1 MNIQWYPGHMT
12 KTKRMMQ
19 QNISLVDIVIELLD
33 ARLPYS
39 SKNPDIDVLAKDK
52 LRIIVMNKADLA
64 EDRITDQWKKYFEE
78 KGFRVILTDSTSGKG
93 LAQIADV
100 ARDLMKEKIQRQK
113 ERGRI
118 FVPIRSMIVGIP
130 NVGKSTLINKYVGKA
145 ITKTGDK
152 AGVTRSKQ
160 WIKVKK
166 DFELLDT
173 PGILWPKFEDQRVG
187 TILAITGAINDEIL
201 DKNELACELIKILR
215 ETNEK
220 ALTDRYKIEINED
233 DENWQ
238 VLEKIGQAR
247 GFKIRGGE
255 TDLDRAS
262 IILIDEFRGC
272 KLGKITLEA
281 PPSKNLESGE

>member
-19 QNISLVDIVIELLD
+19 ENIKLVDIVIELLD

-52 LRIIVMNKADLA
+52 YRIIIMNKADLA
-64 EDRITDQWKKYFEE
+64 DDRVTEEWKKYFEQ
-78 KGFRVILTDSTSGKG
+78 KGFRVVLTNSTNGKG
-93 LAQIADV
+93 LSQITDV
-100 ARDLMKEKIQRQK
+100 ARDLMKEKIKRQQ

-187 TILAITGAINDEIL
+187 TILAITGAINDAIL
-201 DKNELACELIKILR
+201 DQSELACELIKVLR
-215 ETNEK
+215 ERNIKSLEE
-220 ALTDRYKIEINED
+220 RYKITIDED

-238 VLEKIGQAR
+238 VLEKIGKAR
-247 GFKIRGGE
+247 GFLIKGGE
-255 TDLDRAS
+255 IDLDRTS

-272 KLGKITLEA
+272 KLGKI
-281 PPSKNLESGE
+281 SLESPNDINNI

>member
-19 QNISLVDIVIELLD
+19 ENIKLVDIVIELLD

-39 SKNPDIDVLAKDK
+39 SKNPDIDNLAKGK
-52 LRIIVMNKADLA
+52 YRIIIMNKADLA
-64 EDRITDQWKKYFEE
+64 DDIITEKWKKYFEE
-78 KGFRVILTDSTSGKG
+78 KGFKVVLTNSTSGKG
-93 LAQIADV
+93 LSQITDV
-100 ARDLMKEKIQRQK
+100 ARSLMKDKIEHQK

-187 TILAITGAINDEIL
+187 TILAITGAINDAIL
-201 DKNELACELIKILR
+201 DQSELACELIKNLR
-215 ETNEK
+215 NKNIK
-220 ALTDRYKIEINED
+220 ALEERYKITIDEE

-238 VLEKIGQAR
+238 VLEKIGRSR
-247 GFKIRGGE
+247 GFLIKGGE
-255 TDLDRAS
+255 IDLDRTS

-272 KLGKITLEA
+272 KLGKI
-281 PPSKNLESGE
+281 SLESPEDIVNLNI

>member
-19 QNISLVDIVIELLD
+19 ENIKMVDIVIELLD

-39 SKNPDIDVLAKDK
+39 SKNPDIDKLAKDK
-52 LRIIVMNKADLA
+52 FRIIIMNKADLA
-64 EDRITDQWKKYFEE
+64 DDKVTAEWKKFFEE

-93 LAQIADV
+93 LTQIAEV

-130 NVGKSTLINKYVGKA
+130 NVGKSTLINKYVGRA

-187 TILAITGAINDEIL
+187 TVLAITGAINDDIL
-201 DKNELACELIKILR
+201 DQAELACELIKILR
-215 ETNEK
+215 ERNIKFLES
-220 ALTDRYKIEINED
+220 RYKIEINDE
-233 DENWQ
+233 DENWE
-238 VLEKIGQAR
+238 VLEKIGRAR
-247 GFKIRGGE
+247 GFLIKGGE
-255 TDLDRAS
+255 IDLDRAS

-272 KLGKITLEA
+272 KLGKISLET
-281 PPSKNLESGE
+281 PKDIETII